1 MRFAA
6 IVLLLAALLIGGY
19 VWYGAQQAE
28 EITVND
34 GTDQPPSEI
43 DVPTAEGVGT
53 LPDEQEEEGAGPAE
67 TGDGGAPAVT
77 GDEDAAD
84 AGDGQAADA
93 GGEQAAEA
101 GDGQAADAGEEQ
113 AAETGDDQ
121 ATEAGAGQAAEADA
135 SEAEGVALP
144 TEELDRLLTVEGF
157 DFDRIMQ
164 VLERADLPEPVK
176 MATRSGLESARDQPE
191 LLQTVL
197 NDLRERLG
205 LRPVTGD

>member
-67 TGDGGAPAVT
+67 TGDGAEPAVT
-77 GDEDAAD
+77 GDED
-84 AGDGQAADA
+84 AADA